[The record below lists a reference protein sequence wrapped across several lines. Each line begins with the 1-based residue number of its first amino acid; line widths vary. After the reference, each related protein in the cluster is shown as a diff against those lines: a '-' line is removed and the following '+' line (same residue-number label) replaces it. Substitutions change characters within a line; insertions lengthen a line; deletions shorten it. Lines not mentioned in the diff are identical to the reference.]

1 MSVIPGTSRLLSTGA
16 LSGFA
21 SFRFGSDNARLCH
34 FCLVHEACCSLSAI
48 LAEAFPT
55 DGASPDR
62 LSEPMIFTRCTNCVN
77 L

>member
-1 MSVIPGTSRLLSTGA
+1 MSVTPGTTGLLSTGA

-48 LAEAFPT
+48 LAEAFPPVVLQMEPLQT
-55 DGASPDR
+55 GCQSP
-62 LSEPMIFTRCTNCVN
+62 
-77 L
+77 